1 MKSQFKIIQEGSVA
15 LSVSDVAVYAFDTL
29 SASQTREVA
38 STYSPLSKMPL
49 MVAGCEIIPYGEWN
63 NYPDLIDEALEQ
75 NHLAPAIIQQHVN
88 LLFGGGPMLYRND
101 IRNGRRYK
109 QWVEDSI
116 IQKWLDSW
124 DYKSYLLNGCKEFHT
139 FNGHFTKFL
148 CRQSGAD
155 HTGRGGSMPVIS
167 LENIPAK
174 FARLEWWN
182 DFGEIENIIVSDTW
196 GTDPYSMSLTRY
208 PVFNQYF
215 PTRHKRAMSYSCLQG
230 FALDQQY
237 PRSPIH
243 GSLTWI
249 NLSSGIPR
257 ILAASGMNAAAIKYH
272 ISVPAIYWNQ
282 KAEQLQKQC
291 VEKGTTYHESML
303 ENLKTETFAKV
314 SAALSGI
321 KNAGKM
327 ITTEEFFDATAGRYV
342 GWKIDVLDQK
352 VKDFIDAELK
362 IASEADFA
370 ITAGMG
376 MHPQLSNLHRD
387 VGLSTGSEAEYAHVL
402 YQNVSVDIPER
413 IVTREIN
420 RALQLNFPASELR
433 IGFIHT

>member
-1 MKSQFKIIQEGSVA
+1 MADFTVINNGGSSLA
-15 LSVSDVAVYAFDTL
+15 VSSVAVYAFDTL
-29 SASQTREVA
+29 SASQSHEVA
-38 STYSPLSKMPL
+38 STYNPLAKMPL
-49 MVAGCEIIPYGEWN
+49 MVQGCEIIPYGERN
-63 NYPDLIDEALEQ
+63 NYPDLIDEVLER
-75 NHLAPAIIQQHVN
+75 NHLAPAIIQAHIN
-88 LLFGGGPMLYRND
+88 LLWGSGPMLYRNV
-101 IRNGRRYK
+101 ILNGRRYK
-109 QWVEDSI
+109 QWCEDSI

-124 DYKSYLLNGCKEFHT
+124 DYKSYLLNACKEFHT

-155 HTGRGGSMPVIS
+155 QAGRPGSMPVIS
-167 LENIPAK
+167 LENTQAK
-174 FARLEWWN
+174 FARLEWPD
-182 DFGEIENIIVSDTW
+182 DFGEIGNIIVSDTW

-208 PVFNQYF
+208 PVFDHYF
-215 PTRHKRAMSYSCLQG
+215 PTRHKRAMAYSCLQG

-257 ILAASGMNAAAIKYH
+257 ILASSGMNAAAIKYH
-272 ISVPAIYWNQ
+272 IQVPSIYWNQ

-291 VEKGTTYHESML
+291 VEKGIAYHDRML
-303 ENLKTETFAKV
+303 EDLKTETFAKV

-321 KNAGKM
+321 KNVGKM

-387 VGLSTGSEAEYAHVL
+387 VGLSTGSEAEYAHKI
-402 YQNVSVDIPER
+402 YQNVSVDIPEK
-413 IVTREIN
+413 ILTREIN
-420 RALQLNFPASELR
+420 RALQLNFPASELC

>member
-1 MKSQFKIIQEGSVA
+1 MDNIKITHNGGSSLAVS
-15 LSVSDVAVYAFDTL
+15 SVGVYAFDTL
-29 SASQTREVA
+29 SADQSCEVA
-38 STYSPLSKMPL
+38 STYNPLAKMPL
-49 MVAGCEIIPYGEWN
+49 MVQGCEIIPYGERN
-63 NYPDLIDEALEQ
+63 NYPDLIDEALER

-88 LLFGGGPMLYRND
+88 LLWGSGPMLYKTV
-101 IRNGRRYK
+101 IHSGRRFK
-109 QWVEDSI
+109 QWVEDSK
-116 IQKWLDSW
+116 IQTWLDCW
-124 DYKSYLLNGCKEFHT
+124 DYKSYLLNACKEFHT

-155 HTGRGGSMPVIS
+155 QAGSPGSMPVTS

-208 PVFNQYF
+208 PVFDQYF
-215 PTRHKRAMSYSCLQG
+215 PTRHKQTMSYAYLEG
-230 FALDQQY
+230 FALAQQY

-272 ISVPAIYWNQ
+272 IQVPAIYWNQ

-291 VEKGTTYHESML
+291 VEKGIAYHERML
-303 ENLKTETFAKV
+303 EELKTDTFAKV

-321 KNAGKM
+321 KNVGKM
-327 ITTEEFFDATAGRYV
+327 ITTEEFFDATAGKYV

-362 IASEADFA
+362 IANEADFA
-370 ITAGMG
+370 ITAGLG

-387 VGLSTGSEAEYAHVL
+387 VGLSTGSEAEYAHKM
-402 YQNVSVDIPER
+402 YQNVSVDIPEK

>member
-1 MKSQFKIIQEGSVA
+1 MADFKIIHNGGTSLA
-15 LSVSDVAVYAFDTL
+15 VSGVAVYAFDTI
-29 SASQTREVA
+29 SDSQSREVA

-49 MVAGCEIIPYGEWN
+49 MVAGCEIIPYGERN
-63 NYPDLIDEALEQ
+63 NYPDLIDAALEQ
-75 NHLAPAIIQQHVN
+75 NHLAPAIIEQHVR
-88 LLFGGGPMLYRND
+88 LLFGGGPMLYRNV
-101 IRNGRRYK
+101 IKNGRRFK
-109 QWVEDSI
+109 EWCEDST

-139 FNGHFTKFL
+139 FNGHFTKYL

-155 HTGRGGSMPVIS
+155 QAGRSGSMPVLS
-167 LENIPAK
+167 LENIPSK
-174 FARLEWWN
+174 FARLEWPD
-182 DFGEIENIIVSDTW
+182 DFGEIANIIVSDCW
-196 GTDPYSMSLTRY
+196 STDPYNMSLTRY
-208 PVFNQYF
+208 PTFDQYS
-215 PTRHKRAMSYSCLQG
+215 PTRHKLTMSYSYLQG

-272 ISVPAIYWNQ
+272 IQVPAIYWKQ
-282 KAEQLQKQC
+282 KEEQLQKQC
-291 VEKGTTYHESML
+291 VEKGITYHESML

-321 KNAGKM
+321 KNVGKM
-327 ITTEEFFDATAGRYV
+327 ITTEEFYDATAGRYV

-362 IASEADFA
+362 IANEADFA

-387 VGLSTGSEAEYAHVL
+387 VGLSTGSEAEYAHKI
-402 YQNVSVDIPER
+402 YQTVSVDVPER
-413 IVTREIN
+413 IVCREIN
-420 RALQLNFPASELR
+420 RALQLNFPSSDLR
-433 IGFIHT
+433 IGFIHP